1 VSATLLEKAPAKI
14 NLTLRVL
21 GRRSDGYHEIESLV
35 AFADFGDVLRLRT
48 DAAEGLEITGP
59 FGGKSGPIGENLVL
73 KAVLGLR
80 ERVAGLRAGNF
91 LLEKNIPVAAGLGG
105 GSADAAAA
113 LRLVARVNAIALDD
127 PRLMAAARTTGAD
140 VPVCLHPRARIMRGI
155 GEQLSA
161 PIDLPV
167 LSALLVNPLVPLATR
182 DVFSKFAG
190 GGGGDNHSDVV
201 PKEFNQLIELLE
213 QHGNDR
219 RDFTN
224 LTRLTGRQTCPYV
237 GVGTDMFRAVRRAKR
252 SDSCSAETS
261 GRASRLVGPACRDRL
276 APSACQWARPMQNA
290 TASSSADLI
299 SDGGTKASASVAI
312 AP

>member
-80 ERVAGLRAGNF
+80 ERVASLRAGNF

-201 PKEFNQLIELLE
+201 PKEFNHLIELLE
-213 QHGNDR
+213 QHGNDLADAACACAPVIGEILQTLRALPGARLVRMSGSGPTCFALFAAPSEATAAAQKLRAER
-219 RDFTN
+219 RDWWV
-224 LTRLTGRQTCPYV
+224 Q
-237 GVGTDMFRAVRRAKR
+237 
-252 SDSCSAETS
+252 
-261 GRASRLVGPACRDRL
+261 PA
-276 APSACQWARPMQNA
+276 
-290 TASSSADLI
+290 
-299 SDGGTKASASVAI
+299 AI
-312 AP
+312 G

>member
-1 VSATLLEKAPAKI
+1 MTAAAVAEKAPAKI
-14 NLTLRVL
+14 NLTLRVF

-35 AFADFGDVLRLRT
+35 AFADFGDVLTLRT

-59 FGGKSGPIGENLVL
+59 FGAKSGPIGENLVL
-73 KAVLGLR
+73 KAVVGLR

-190 GGGGDNHSDVV
+190 GRGGDNHSDVV
-201 PKEFNQLIELLE
+201 PKEFNHLIELLE
-213 QHGNDR
+213 QHDNDLA
-219 RDFTN
+219 D
-224 LTRLTGRQTCPYV
+224 
-237 GVGTDMFRAVRRAKR
+237 A
-252 SDSCSAETS
+252 
-261 GRASRLVGPACRDRL
+261 ACAC
-276 APSACQWARPMQNA
+276 AP
-290 TASSSADLI
+290 
-299 SDGGTKASASVAI
+299 V
-312 AP
+312 